1 MARAE
6 SVRVRQ
12 AIRDLRISRIAEISA
27 LGQGDPDIIPLWYGE
42 GDLPTP
48 AFIAAAATAAL
59 QAGHTFYT
67 YKAGLPEL
75 RTAIAEYQT
84 GLYARPTDAERVL
97 VSSSGMSA
105 LMLVAEALIDAGD
118 NLVIVAPVWPNI
130 AASVSIMGGEPRLV
144 ALDPVPGGG
153 WRLDAERLFAAC
165 DARTRGIFVNS
176 PSNPT
181 GWVISAAEIA
191 ELLAFARRRG
201 LWLIADEVYGRIV
214 YGNRPAPSFLDQAA
228 PDDRLIVVNSFS
240 KNWAMT
246 GWRLGWMTIPP
257 DLLPVMEKLVEFNT
271 SGSPTFLQ
279 HAGIVAIRE
288 GEPFIAGFVARC
300 RAARDVA
307 IDGLQACRRVAVA
320 RPEGAFYAFFRIDG
334 ITDSLAFAKEALSRT
349 KVGLAPGSAFG
360 PMGEGHLRLCF
371 ARDPQQIA
379 EAVDR
384 LRELLEKMRH
394 PAAAAGEVKGQ
405 MRSHQRPA
413 QPRTLADRG
422 VDVGDAGDA
431 AGKEMDGLAPQRG
444 LQAVGDVPGDLAAD
458 MDRAFADARIKFHRP
473 LDRGGRR
480 PCAADHL
487 VQRN

>member
-1 MARAE
+1 M
-6 SVRVRQ
+6 RVRD
-12 AIRDLRISRIAEISA
+12 AIRDLPASRIGEISA
-27 LGQGDPDIIPLWYGE
+27 LGMGDPAVIPLWYGE

-48 AFIAAAATAAL
+48 DFIGAAATAAL
-59 QAGHTFYT
+59 EAGHTFYT

-75 RTAIAEYQT
+75 RSAISDYLT
-84 GLYARPTDAERVL
+84 GLYARPTGAERIV
-97 VSSSGMSA
+97 VTSSGMNA
-105 LMLVAEALIDAGD
+105 LMLVAEALIDPGD

-191 ELLAFARRRG
+191 ELLVFARRRG

-228 PDDRLIVVNSFS
+228 PEDRLIVVNSFS

-307 IDGLQACRRVAVA
+307 IDGLQACRRVEVA
-320 RPEGAFYAFFRIDG
+320 RPEGAFYAFFRVDG
-334 ITDSLAFAKEALSRT
+334 ITDSLAFAKELLGRT
-349 KVGLAPGSAFG
+349 KVGLAPGNAFG
-360 PMGEGHLRLCF
+360 PMGEGYLRLCF
-371 ARDPQQIA
+371 ARDPQKIA

-384 LRELLEKMRH
+384 LRPLL
-394 PAAAAGEVKGQ
+394 
-405 MRSHQRPA
+405 
-413 QPRTLADRG
+413 D
-422 VDVGDAGDA
+422 
-431 AGKEMDGLAPQRG
+431 
-444 LQAVGDVPGDLAAD
+444 
-458 MDRAFADARIKFHRP
+458 
-473 LDRGGRR
+473 
-480 PCAADHL
+480 
-487 VQRN
+487 